1 MQRRDFLLALTS
13 AGVAAGQTAP
23 AIQRKGRIK
32 QAAMR
37 VNFAP
42 GMPFDDM
49 CREAARL
56 GCHGFDFIAPQD
68 WPTLRKYG
76 LIPTMFIG
84 GGITFQDGMI
94 HKEVHDRIEKTVHEA
109 IDNCAANNCPSIL
122 GIGGMR
128 RGMSY
133 EEGADNCVAF
143 LNRVKSHLEDKNVNI
158 CLEIMNSKFEDPGLG
173 RAGQICDHVGWAIDV
188 CKRVNSPRVNFLFDI
203 YHVQIMDGDICHNIR
218 DNFQWIGHFHTAGVP
233 GRHELDDSQEINYRF
248 VAKTIADLGFKGYV
262 AHEYRPS
269 PGRDPVQSLNATIE
283 IMDV

>member
-1 MQRRDFLLALTS
+1 MQRREFLFALTGAS
-13 AGVAAGQTAP
+13 VAAGQTQP
-23 AIQRKGRIK
+23 AVQRKGRLK

-37 VNFAP
+37 VNFPP

-56 GCHGFDFIAPQD
+56 GCYGFDFIAPQD

-94 HKEVHDRIEKTVHEA
+94 HKEGHDRIEQTVREA
-109 IDNCAANNCPSIL
+109 IDNCAANGCPSIL

-128 RGMSY
+128 RGISY
-133 EEGADNCVAF
+133 EEGGDNCVAF
-143 LNRVKSHLEDKNVNI
+143 LNRVKSHAEDKRVNI

-173 RAGQICDHVGWAIDV
+173 RAGQICDHVGWAIEV
-188 CKRVNSPRVNFLFDI
+188 CKRVNSPRVKFLFDI

-248 VAKTIADLGFKGYV
+248 VAKTIADLGFTGFI

-269 PGRDPVQSLNATIE
+269 PGRDAIQSLAETIT